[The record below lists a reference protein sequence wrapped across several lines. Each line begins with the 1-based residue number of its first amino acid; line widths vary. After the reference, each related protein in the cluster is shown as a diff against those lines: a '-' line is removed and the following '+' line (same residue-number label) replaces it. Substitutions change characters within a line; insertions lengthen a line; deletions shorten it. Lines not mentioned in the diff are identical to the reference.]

1 MIAES
6 LTPIPELENK
16 IGTELTTFALER
28 FARNWGINRQWADA
42 PARPAFDP
50 ERTPTAALGARGCRS
65 APPPVDRDVT
75 APTWDIHRVFTKAGD
90 KFLIRSARGWLG
102 CPAFTTP

>member
-28 FARNWGINRQWADA
+28 FARNRGINR
-42 PARPAFDP
+42 
-50 ERTPTAALGARGCRS
+50 RS
-65 APPPVDRDVT
+65 GEVASTGR
-75 APTWDIHRVFTKAGD
+75 I
-90 KFLIRSARGWLG
+90 FLSL
-102 CPAFTTP
+102 FL